1 MSEQAAALTVP
12 LTNRSIRAKR
22 VGFDMGKLRWAVTL
36 GLFFTLANLFILTP
50 WLQAI
55 GSAAN
60 VAVAAGLGLYFGHLL
75 FRRLQCSLAEWLVIV
90 IALGSAFGIMVATPG
105 VGIVW
110 EVSIW
115 LAPLIVAWIFY
126 GAVLGLVHAEL
137 LGLTSMLA
145 RSTLIAAGWVAT
157 ASPACMALA
166 VAIRFG
172 SIWPGFVGG
181 RLMDWSVPL
190 GIFGA
195 LGMIGGY
202 ALRRRVARA
211 ARDILAAR

>member
-12 LTNRSIRAKR
+12 LTNRSLRAKR
-22 VGFDMGKLRWAVTL
+22 AGFDIGMLRWAVSL
-36 GLFFTLANLFILTP
+36 ALVFTAANLFILTP
-50 WLQAI
+50 WLQI
-55 GSAAN
+55 VGSAAN
-60 VAVAAGLGLYFGHLL
+60 VAVAAGLGMYFGHLL

-137 LGLTSMLA
+137 LGRTSMLA
-145 RSTLIAAGWVAT
+145 RSTLIAAGWITTV
-157 ASPACMALA
+157 SPACMALA
-166 VAIRFG
+166 LAIHLG
-172 SIWPGFVGG
+172 SNWPGFVGG
-181 RLMDWSVPL
+181 RLLDWSVPL
-190 GIFGA
+190 GLFGA

-202 ALRRRVARA
+202 ALRRRVVRA
-211 ARDILAAR
+211 AREILAAR